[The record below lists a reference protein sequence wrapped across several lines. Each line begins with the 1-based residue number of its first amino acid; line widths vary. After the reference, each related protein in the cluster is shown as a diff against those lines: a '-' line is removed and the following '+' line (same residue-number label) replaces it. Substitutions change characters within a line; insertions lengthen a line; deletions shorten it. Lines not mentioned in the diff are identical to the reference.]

1 MSNLRL
7 LVQGACGKMGRAVL
21 EAAALQPDCS
31 VVGGVDVRR
40 CELPVPYFP
49 SLEKAPAAD
58 VLVDFSSPA
67 ATGGT
72 VAWCRRTGTPL
83 VLCATGHTPQQQAEV
98 DALAREVPVFQS
110 ANLSPGIYVLAQLA
124 RTAAKLLPEYDIE
137 LVERHHRGKR
147 DAPSGTALMLAS
159 ACGPRDRVYGRSP
172 ESSARSPDEI
182 GIHAVRGGTIF
193 GEHELLFAGPEETL
207 TLTHRAESRALFA
220 RGALRAAQFIVKKQ
234 AGMYTMEDLML

>member
-21 EAAALQPDCS
+21 EAAARQPDCS

-49 SLEKAPAAD
+49 ALEKAPAAD

-67 ATGGT
+67 ATSGT

-83 VLCATGHTPQQQAEV
+83 VLCATGQTSGQQAEV
-98 DALAREVPVFQS
+98 SALAREVPVFQS
-110 ANLSPGIYVLAQLA
+110 ANLSLGVYVLAQLA
-124 RTAAKLLPEYDIE
+124 RLTAKLLPEYDIE
-137 LVERHHRGKR
+137 LIERHHRGKR

-172 ESSARSPDEI
+172 ESPARCPDEI

-207 TLTHRAESRALFA
+207 TLTHRAESRELFA
-220 RGALRAAQFIVKKQ
+220 RGALRAARFIVGKK
-234 AGMYTMEDLML
+234 AGMYTMEDLMV